1 MDLQFTKGNGTGNDF
16 VIIENFDD
24 SIELTEEQVQTLC
37 NRNFGVGADGVI
49 LVVRTESSEVA
60 SLRQDEPGCEWFM
73 DYRNSDGS
81 KAEMCGNGIRLF
93 ARYLTEKGL
102 ASIPQ
107 GGTLPIATR
116 DGIKDITEAATGF
129 AVDLGLFRVEDN
141 QLAVSADGLD
151 VARPALEVNV
161 GNPHAVMALSSLEEL
176 KSLKLGEKP
185 VEDQPR
191 PEGLNY
197 EFVVPAEPLIDSGV
211 GRIEMRVFERGVGET
226 KSCGTGVAAAALAVR
241 HWSGL
246 SQDHWQVR
254 VPGGV
259 LGVRVFQS
267 EFELSSLSTSWPC
280 SVSNHFA
287 KESDPRCFCTTRNAS
302 PPAFN
307 FENACIRSSCRD
319 CFPIRIGGLDQI
331 WSIESPAISSRVVHS
346 MFSRLRSVMF
356 SCSNWLALELMSTDL
371 IRSLGFI
378 SAK

>member
-116 DGIKDITEAATGF
+116 DGIKDITGAATGF
-129 AVDLGLFRVEDN
+129 AVDLGLFLVEDN

-176 KSLKLGEKP
+176 KSLKLSEKP

-267 EFELSSLSTSWPC
+267 EDGERVGLSGPAELVFEGKIT
-280 SVSNHFA
+280 F
-287 KESDPRCFCTTRNAS
+287 
-302 PPAFN
+302 
-307 FENACIRSSCRD
+307 
-319 CFPIRIGGLDQI
+319 
-331 WSIESPAISSRVVHS
+331 
-346 MFSRLRSVMF
+346 
-356 SCSNWLALELMSTDL
+356 
-371 IRSLGFI
+371 
-378 SAK
+378 